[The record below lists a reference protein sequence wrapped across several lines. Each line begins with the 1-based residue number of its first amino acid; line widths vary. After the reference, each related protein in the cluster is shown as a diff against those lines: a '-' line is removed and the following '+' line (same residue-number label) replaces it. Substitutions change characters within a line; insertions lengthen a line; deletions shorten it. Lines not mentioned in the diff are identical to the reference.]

1 MRRLR
6 CTAQLKELP
15 PPDVIQATMADI
27 QKKIDEGNYNASQ
40 VLSGDETAMLFGL
53 PPKNQYAPKT
63 ACRGVTPAADEK
75 ARFTTFVFGSACGLN
90 PTFSIVKCQ
99 ARSGYDLSHTKVIH
113 NLHNESF
120 KAADG

>member
-1 MRRLR
+1 
-6 CTAQLKELP
+6 
-15 PPDVIQATMADI
+15 
-27 QKKIDEGNYNASQ
+27 
-40 VLSGDETAMLFGL
+40 MLFGFPKSICTKDGL
-53 PPKNQYAPKT
+53 PE
-63 ACRGVTPAADEK
+63 GVMPAADEK

-120 KAADG
+120 TAADG